1 MAAVLRILGW
11 KANGLRCPDHS
22 VDLRDASEHPHR
34 VSLVQMPNGTGK
46 TTTLELLRAALSGSA
61 ENKGAW
67 TRERVRGFGP
77 PGAGGSGRFEVA
89 LLLNGKRT
97 TIEMLFDFDLGSV
110 QYATTYI
117 QGRQERFFRPPD
129 FARFLNEKMVP
140 FYVFDGEL
148 AHSLLNPAKTDAD
161 EVVEL
166 LFQLKM
172 LQTFKGKVME
182 YWEQQTERAGAREE
196 RGLSRYSNLLRR
208 LKVRLGELEIDRDA
222 LASKA
227 RTLRQSHKEQSE
239 AFAESIAREENVRR
253 SHAEARLDLQSA
265 ETALRDHSQA
275 TLDWMTRPQALSPV
289 LAEAIYDLK
298 VGLDRVK
305 LPASAARE
313 FFDELAAEAECVCG
327 RPIDEAVRVAI
338 RERSARYLGAED
350 VAALNV
356 MKTAIETAVG
366 TSRTV
371 PHDELQ
377 SQIEQLNR
385 AVEHKQNCKND
396 LEEIEQQAG
405 KGNPAV
411 EAARE
416 ELHRLEG
423 AIQQTER
430 ELARF
435 EASDDGQ
442 NDDTTFCIASITR
455 QIAGAEEE
463 VSKITRTL
471 DLKHRR
477 DILCEVLENAYQQA
491 RRGITAEICAQ
502 SNARIGEL
510 MPYNDIRI
518 ERIDKSLHLQGKGG
532 GSVGE
537 QLSVAYGFL
546 ATLFGR
552 ADHKLPFVVDSPVG
566 ATDLAVRAKIGALVP
581 LLSDQF
587 IAFTISS
594 EREGFV
600 PALKEAC
607 QSPIQYLTIF
617 RDVSPPLIERARTLG
632 AQESANGFCVED
644 ETFFNEFQDEEVK
657 P

>member
-1 MAAVLRILGW
+1 
-11 KANGLRCPDHS
+11 
-22 VDLRDASEHPHR
+22 
-34 VSLVQMPNGTGK
+34 MPNGTGK
-46 TTTLELLRAALSGSA
+46 TTTLELLRAALSGLA
-61 ENKGAW
+61 QDKLAW
-67 TRERVRGFGP
+67 TRERISQFGP
-77 PGAGGSGRFEVA
+77 PGAMGTGRFEVI

-97 TIEMLFDFDLGSV
+97 TIELVFDFGRGTIE
-110 QYATTYI
+110 YGTTYI
-117 QGRQERFFRPPD
+117 QGRQDRFYCPPG
-129 FARFLNEKMVP
+129 FGRFLNPQMVP

-148 AHSLLNPAKTDAD
+148 AHSLLNPKKTDA
-161 EVVEL
+161 ERVVEL
-166 LFQLKM
+166 LFQLNT

-196 RGLSRYSNLLRR
+196 RGLSLHSNKLRR
-208 LKVRLGELEIDRDA
+208 LNVHLGEVEIDRDA
-222 LASKA
+222 LRSKLA
-227 RTLRQSHKEQSE
+227 ALRANHKEQSD
-239 AFAESIAREENVRR
+239 AFAESIAREASVRQ
-253 SHAEARLDLQSA
+253 SHADASRDLERAEA
-265 ETALRDHSQA
+265 TLRQESQA
-275 TLDWMTRPQALSPV
+275 TFDRMTRPHTLSPA
-289 LAEAIYDLK
+289 LAEAIYNLK
-298 VGLDRVK
+298 TGLDRVK

-327 RPIDEAVRVAI
+327 RPIDEAIRGTI
-338 RERSARYLGAED
+338 RERSNRYLGAED

-366 TSRTV
+366 VSRAA
-371 PHDELQ
+371 PHQELL
-377 SQIEQLNR
+377 SQIEELGE
-385 AVEHKQNCKND
+385 AVQHKQNAKND

-416 ELHRLEG
+416 ELHRLDMEIG
-423 AIQQTER
+423 QTER
-430 ELARF
+430 ELAKF

-442 NDDTTFCIASITR
+442 SDEATICVASLQR
-455 QIAGAEEE
+455 QIAVTEEE
-463 VSKITRTL
+463 VSKITKTL

-477 DILCEVLENAYQQA
+477 DVLTEVLQNAYERA
-491 RRGITAEICAQ
+491 RSGITAEICEQ

-518 ERIDKSLHLQGKGG
+518 ERIDKCLHLKGKSG

-581 LLSDQF
+581 KLSEQF

-594 EREGFV
+594 ERESFV
-600 PALKEAC
+600 PALKVAC
-607 QSPIQYLTIF
+607 SSPIQYLTVF
-617 RDVSPPLIERARTLG
+617 RDVSPQLVQEARDLG
-632 AQESANGFCVED
+632 AQESDNGFCLESEEFFNDFQED
-644 ETFFNEFQDEEVK
+644 EVSA
-657 P
+657 